1 MKNTK
6 SVKTSQVAFIR
17 PVSDWNIAALDFSNA
32 CYAMGKDPTLML
44 IQAASCLREQLKS
57 DELSLSLIG
66 ELHNSQSRVIR
77 EEDRCFYWITPD
89 EVL

>member
-1 MKNTK
+1 
-6 SVKTSQVAFIR
+6 
-17 PVSDWNIAALDFSNA
+17 
-32 CYAMGKDPTLML
+32 MGKDPTLML